1 MTQPA
6 ALDLTQDSSSPNLQ
20 SVPNLSEQDSAQSQ
34 QPANP
39 LPTDPVATSV
49 KLTGR
54 LLNFTRLNIEGN
66 DIKVILTKIAQKL
79 GRQRQSNLPVIVSC
93 QQPLNLAQLWGGLWV
108 LGLQPIGLVTG
119 ANDTQANELR
129 IAIFPA
135 DGQRIDGKA
144 AKNVATGSERK
155 SDSTAN
161 TPSSQHIAQ
170 SPTQSLTS
178 DSQVTERQNQ
188 TANDIV
194 TNNTASNE
202 TTSNET
208 ASNETTSNDTAAAPD
223 KFVASPHHQSQLEG
237 DLVHSQM
244 LRSGQSINH
253 VGGDVILTKGINAG
267 AEAITD
273 YSLHVYGKAEGRLV
287 AGATGDTNAKIFCL
301 RFNPSLVSV
310 AGTYCLKEN
319 IPTEYLDKAVQV
331 SYLDGQGLVFEL
343 ME

>member
-6 ALDLTQDSSSPNLQ
+6 ALDLTQDSSSQNLQ
-20 SVPNLSEQDSAQSQ
+20 SLPNLSVQDSPQSQ

-135 DGQRIDGKA
+135 DGQRIDGKVP
-144 AKNVATGSERK
+144 KNVATGSERK
-155 SDSTAN
+155 SDSTKSN
-161 TPSSQHIAQ
+161 PSSQHIAQ

-178 DSQVTERQNQ
+178 DSQATQRQNQ
-188 TANDIV
+188 TASDI
-194 TNNTASNE
+194 ASH
-202 TTSNET
+202 
-208 ASNETTSNDTAAAPD
+208 DTAAAPE
-223 KFVASPHHQSQLEG
+223 KFVASSHHQSQLEG
-237 DLVHSQM
+237 DLVHRQM

>member
-6 ALDLTQDSSSPNLQ
+6 ALDLTQDSSSQNLQ
-20 SVPNLSEQDSAQSQ
+20 SLPNLSVQDSPQSQ

-119 ANDTQANELR
+119 ANDTQANALR

-155 SDSTAN
+155 SDSTKSN
-161 TPSSQHIAQ
+161 PSSQHIAQ

-178 DSQVTERQNQ
+178 DSQATERQNQ
-188 TANDIV
+188 TASDI
-194 TNNTASNE
+194 A
-202 TTSNET
+202 
-208 ASNETTSNDTAAAPD
+208 SNDTTAAPD

>member
-6 ALDLTQDSSSPNLQ
+6 ALDLTQDSSSQNLQ
-20 SVPNLSEQDSAQSQ
+20 SVSNLSEQDSPQSQ
-34 QPANP
+34 QLANP

-129 IAIFPA
+129 IAIFPT
-135 DGQRIDGKA
+135 DGQRIDGKVP
-144 AKNVATGSERK
+144 KNVATGSERK
-155 SDSTAN
+155 SNSTKSN
-161 TPSSQHIAQ
+161 PSSQHIAQ
-170 SPTQSLTS
+170 SPTQSLAS
-178 DSQVTERQNQ
+178 DSQATQRQSQ
-188 TANDIV
+188 TASDIV
-194 TNNTASNE
+194 TNK
-202 TTSNET
+202 T
-208 ASNETTSNDTAAAPD
+208 ASNETTSNDTTAAPE

>member
-6 ALDLTQDSSSPNLQ
+6 ALDLTQDSSSQNLQ
-20 SVPNLSEQDSAQSQ
+20 SLNVSEQDAPQSQ

-93 QQPLNLAQLWGGLWV
+93 HYPLNLAQLWGGLWA

-119 ANDTQANELR
+119 ANDAQANELR

-144 AKNVATGSERK
+144 PKNVATGRERK
-155 SDSTAN
+155 SDSTKSN
-161 TPSSQHIAQ
+161 PSSQHVAQ

-178 DSQVTERQNQ
+178 DSQATKRQNQ
-188 TANDIV
+188 TTNDIV
-194 TNNTASNE
+194 TNHTASHE
-202 TTSNET
+202 TTG
-208 ASNETTSNDTAAAPD
+208 NDTAAAPE

-237 DLVHSQM
+237 DLVHSQI

>member
-6 ALDLTQDSSSPNLQ
+6 ALDLTQDSSSQNLQ
-20 SVPNLSEQDSAQSQ
+20 SVSNLSEQDSPQSQ

-129 IAIFPA
+129 IAIFPT
-135 DGQRIDGKA
+135 DGQRIDGKSP
-144 AKNVATGSERK
+144 KNVATGSERK
-155 SDSTAN
+155 SDSTKSN
-161 TPSSQHIAQ
+161 PSSQHIAQ

-178 DSQVTERQNQ
+178 DSQATERQNQ
-188 TANDIV
+188 TASDI
-194 TNNTASNE
+194 A
-202 TTSNET
+202 
-208 ASNETTSNDTAAAPD
+208 SNDTTAAPE

>member
-6 ALDLTQDSSSPNLQ
+6 ALDLTQDSSSQNLPNI
-20 SVPNLSEQDSAQSQ
+20 SEQDSPQSQ

-144 AKNVATGSERK
+144 AKNVAMGSERK

-161 TPSSQHIAQ
+161 TPSSQHVAQ

-178 DSQVTERQNQ
+178 DSQATERQNQ

-194 TNNTASNE
+194 TNYTASHE
-202 TTSNET
+202 TTSN
-208 ASNETTSNDTAAAPD
+208 NTAAAPD
-223 KFVASPHHQSQLEG
+223 KFVASSHHQSQLEG
-237 DLVHSQM
+237 DLVHTQM

>member
-6 ALDLTQDSSSPNLQ
+6 ALDLTQDSSSQNLE

-161 TPSSQHIAQ
+161 TPSSQNIAQ

-194 TNNTASNE
+194 TNNTASN
-202 TTSNET
+202 TTT
-208 ASNETTSNDTAAAPD
+208 RNDTAAAPD

>member
-6 ALDLTQDSSSPNLQ
+6 ALDLTQDSSSQNLQ
-20 SVPNLSEQDSAQSQ
+20 SLPNLSVQDSPQSQ

-119 ANDTQANELR
+119 ANDTQANQLR

-144 AKNVATGSERK
+144 PKNVATGSERK
-155 SDSTAN
+155 SDSIAT
-161 TPSSQHIAQ
+161 TPSSQHVAQ

-178 DSQVTERQNQ
+178 DSQATQRQNQ
-188 TANDIV
+188 TASDIV
-194 TNNTASNE
+194 TNNTASH
-202 TTSNET
+202 
-208 ASNETTSNDTAAAPD
+208 ATTSNDTAAAPE

>member
-20 SVPNLSEQDSAQSQ
+20 NLPNLSEQGSPQSQ

-93 QQPLNLAQLWGGLWV
+93 QQPLNLAQLWGGLWA

-119 ANDTQANELR
+119 ANDAQANELR

-144 AKNVATGSERK
+144 PKNVATGSERK
-155 SDSTAN
+155 SDSTKSN
-161 TPSSQHIAQ
+161 PSSQHVAR

-194 TNNTASNE
+194 TNNTASN
-202 TTSNET
+202 TTT
-208 ASNETTSNDTAAAPD
+208 RNDTAAAPD

>member
-6 ALDLTQDSSSPNLQ
+6 ALDLTQDSSSQDLQ
-20 SVPNLSEQDSAQSQ
+20 SLPNLSEQDSPQSQ
-34 QPANP
+34 QPAKL

-54 LLNFTRLNIEGN
+54 LLNFTRLHIEGN

-119 ANDTQANELR
+119 ANDAQANELR

-144 AKNVATGSERK
+144 PKNVATSSERK
-155 SDSTAN
+155 PDSTAT
-161 TPSSQHIAQ
+161 TPSSQHVAQ
-170 SPTQSLTS
+170 PPTQSPTS

-194 TNNTASNE
+194 TNNTVSNE
-202 TTSNET
+202 TTINE
-208 ASNETTSNDTAAAPD
+208 TAAAPE
-223 KFVASPHHQSQLEG
+223 KFVASQHHQSQLEG
-237 DLVHSQM
+237 DLVHNQM

>member
-6 ALDLTQDSSSPNLQ
+6 ALDLTQDSSSQNLQ
-20 SVPNLSEQDSAQSQ
+20 SLPNLSVQDSPQSQ

-135 DGQRIDGKA
+135 DGQRIDGKVP
-144 AKNVATGSERK
+144 KNVATGSERK
-155 SDSTAN
+155 SDSTKSN
-161 TPSSQHIAQ
+161 PSSQHIAQ

-178 DSQVTERQNQ
+178 DSQATQRQSQ
-188 TANDIV
+188 TASDIV
-194 TNNTASNE
+194 TNK
-202 TTSNET
+202 T
-208 ASNETTSNDTAAAPD
+208 ASNETTSNDTTAAPD

>member
-6 ALDLTQDSSSPNLQ
+6 ALDLTQDSSSQNLQ
-20 SVPNLSEQDSAQSQ
+20 SVSNLSEQDSPQSQ

-135 DGQRIDGKA
+135 DGQRIDGKVP
-144 AKNVATGSERK
+144 KNVATGSERK
-155 SDSTAN
+155 SDSTKSN
-161 TPSSQHIAQ
+161 PSSQHIAQ

-178 DSQVTERQNQ
+178 DSQATERQNQ
-188 TANDIV
+188 TASDI
-194 TNNTASNE
+194 A
-202 TTSNET
+202 
-208 ASNETTSNDTAAAPD
+208 SNDTTAAPD

>member
-6 ALDLTQDSSSPNLQ
+6 ALDLTQDSSSQNLQ
-20 SVPNLSEQDSAQSQ
+20 SLPNLSVQDSPQSQ

-135 DGQRIDGKA
+135 DGQRIDGKVP
-144 AKNVATGSERK
+144 KNVATGSERK
-155 SDSTAN
+155 SNSTAN
-161 TPSSQHIAQ
+161 TPSSQHVAQ

-188 TANDIV
+188 TANDMV
-194 TNNTASNE
+194 TNNTASHE
-202 TTSNET
+202 I
-208 ASNETTSNDTAAAPD
+208 TSNDTAAAPE

>member
-6 ALDLTQDSSSPNLQ
+6 ALDLTQDSSSQNLQ
-20 SVPNLSEQDSAQSQ
+20 SLPNLSVQDSPQSQ

-119 ANDTQANELR
+119 ANDNQANELR

-144 AKNVATGSERK
+144 PKNVATGSERK
-155 SDSTAN
+155 SDSTKSN
-161 TPSSQHIAQ
+161 PSSQHIAQ

-178 DSQVTERQNQ
+178 DSQVTKRQNQ
-188 TANDIV
+188 TASDI
-194 TNNTASNE
+194 A
-202 TTSNET
+202 
-208 ASNETTSNDTAAAPD
+208 SNDTTAAPD

>member
-6 ALDLTQDSSSPNLQ
+6 ALDLTQDSSSQNLQ
-20 SVPNLSEQDSAQSQ
+20 SLPNLSVQDSPQSQ

-144 AKNVATGSERK
+144 AKNVAMGSERK
-155 SDSTAN
+155 SDSTKSN
-161 TPSSQHIAQ
+161 PSSQHIAQ

-178 DSQVTERQNQ
+178 DSQATERQNQ
-188 TANDIV
+188 TASDI
-194 TNNTASNE
+194 A
-202 TTSNET
+202 
-208 ASNETTSNDTAAAPD
+208 SNDTAAAPE

>member
-6 ALDLTQDSSSPNLQ
+6 ALDLTQDSSSQNLQ
-20 SVPNLSEQDSAQSQ
+20 SLPNLSEQDSAQSQ
-34 QPANP
+34 QLANP
-39 LPTDPVATSV
+39 LPTNPVATSV

-119 ANDTQANELR
+119 ANDAQANALR

-155 SDSTAN
+155 SDSTKSN
-161 TPSSQHIAQ
+161 PSSQHIAQ

-178 DSQVTERQNQ
+178 DSQATERQNQ
-188 TANDIV
+188 TASDSA
-194 TNNTASNE
+194 TTNTA
-202 TTSNET
+202 TS
-208 ASNETTSNDTAAAPD
+208 PD

>member
-6 ALDLTQDSSSPNLQ
+6 ALDLTQDSSSQNLQ
-20 SVPNLSEQDSAQSQ
+20 SLPNLSVQDSPQSQ

-119 ANDTQANELR
+119 ANDTQANALR

-144 AKNVATGSERK
+144 AKNVAMGSERK

-161 TPSSQHIAQ
+161 TPSSQHVAQ

-188 TANDIV
+188 TANDMV
-194 TNNTASNE
+194 TNNTASHE
-202 TTSNET
+202 I
-208 ASNETTSNDTAAAPD
+208 TSNDTAAAPE

>member
-6 ALDLTQDSSSPNLQ
+6 ALDLTQDSSSQNLE
-20 SVPNLSEQDSAQSQ
+20 SVPNLSEQGSPQSQ

-39 LPTDPVATSV
+39 LSTDPVATSV

-119 ANDTQANELR
+119 ANDIQANELR

-161 TPSSQHIAQ
+161 TPSSQHVAQ

-178 DSQVTERQNQ
+178 DSQATERQNQ
-188 TANDIV
+188 TANDMV

-202 TTSNET
+202 TTI
-208 ASNETTSNDTAAAPD
+208 NETTAAPE

>member
-6 ALDLTQDSSSPNLQ
+6 ALDLTQDSSSQNLQ
-20 SVPNLSEQDSAQSQ
+20 SVPNLSEQDSPQSQ

-39 LPTDPVATSV
+39 LPTDPVTTSV

-119 ANDTQANELR
+119 ANDNQANELR

-144 AKNVATGSERK
+144 PKNVATGSERK
-155 SDSTAN
+155 SDNTAN

-178 DSQVTERQNQ
+178 DSQATQRQNQ

-194 TNNTASNE
+194 TNNTASH
-202 TTSNET
+202 
-208 ASNETTSNDTAAAPD
+208 DTAAVPD

-237 DLVHSQM
+237 DLVHTQM

>member
-6 ALDLTQDSSSPNLQ
+6 ALDLTQDSSSQNLQ
-20 SVPNLSEQDSAQSQ
+20 SLPNLSVQDSPQSQ

-119 ANDTQANELR
+119 ANDTQDNELR
-129 IAIFPA
+129 IAILPA

-144 AKNVATGSERK
+144 PKNVATGSEQK
-155 SDSTAN
+155 SNSTAN
-161 TPSSQHIAQ
+161 TPSSQHVAQ

-178 DSQVTERQNQ
+178 YSQVTERQNQ
-188 TANDIV
+188 TANDMV
-194 TNNTASNE
+194 TNNTASHE
-202 TTSNET
+202 I
-208 ASNETTSNDTAAAPD
+208 TSNDTAAAPE

>member
-6 ALDLTQDSSSPNLQ
+6 ALDLTQDSSSQNLQ
-20 SVPNLSEQDSAQSQ
+20 SVPNLSEQDSPQSQ

-135 DGQRIDGKA
+135 DGQRIDGKVP
-144 AKNVATGSERK
+144 KNVATGSERK
-155 SDSTAN
+155 SDSTKSN
-161 TPSSQHIAQ
+161 PSSQHIAQ
-170 SPTQSLTS
+170 STTQSLTS
-178 DSQVTERQNQ
+178 DSQATERQNQ
-188 TANDIV
+188 TASDI
-194 TNNTASNE
+194 A
-202 TTSNET
+202 
-208 ASNETTSNDTAAAPD
+208 SNDTTAAPD

>member
-6 ALDLTQDSSSPNLQ
+6 ALDLTQDSSSQNLQ
-20 SVPNLSEQDSAQSQ
+20 SVPNLSEQDSPQSQ

-119 ANDTQANELR
+119 ANDTQANALR

-144 AKNVATGSERK
+144 PKNVATGSERK
-155 SDSTAN
+155 SDSTKSN
-161 TPSSQHIAQ
+161 PSSQHIAQ

-178 DSQVTERQNQ
+178 DSQATERQNQ
-188 TANDIV
+188 TASDI
-194 TNNTASNE
+194 A
-202 TTSNET
+202 
-208 ASNETTSNDTAAAPD
+208 SNDTTAAPD

>member
-6 ALDLTQDSSSPNLQ
+6 ALDLTQDSSSQNLQ
-20 SVPNLSEQDSAQSQ
+20 SVPNLSEQDSPQSQ
-34 QPANP
+34 QPANL

-119 ANDTQANELR
+119 ANDTQANALR

-188 TANDIV
+188 TANDMV

-202 TTSNET
+202 TT
-208 ASNETTSNDTAAAPD
+208 SNETTSNDTAAAPD

>member
-6 ALDLTQDSSSPNLQ
+6 ALDLSQDSSSQNLQ
-20 SVPNLSEQDSAQSQ
+20 NLPNVSEQDSPQSQ

-135 DGQRIDGKA
+135 DGQRIDGKVP
-144 AKNVATGSERK
+144 KNVATGSERK
-155 SDSTAN
+155 SDSTKSN
-161 TPSSQHIAQ
+161 PSSQHIAQ

-178 DSQVTERQNQ
+178 DSQATERQNQ
-188 TANDIV
+188 TASDI
-194 TNNTASNE
+194 A
-202 TTSNET
+202 
-208 ASNETTSNDTAAAPD
+208 SNDTTAAPD
-223 KFVASPHHQSQLEG
+223 KFVASSHHQSQLEG

>member
-6 ALDLTQDSSSPNLQ
+6 ALDLTQDSSSQNLQ

-178 DSQVTERQNQ
+178 DSQATKRPTHAATLHQ
-188 TANDIV
+188 TANDIL
-194 TNNTASNE
+194 TNDTASN
-202 TTSNET
+202 TTT
-208 ASNETTSNDTAAAPD
+208 RNDTAAAPD

>member
-6 ALDLTQDSSSPNLQ
+6 ALDLTQDSSSQDLQ
-20 SVPNLSEQDSAQSQ
+20 SLPNLSEQDSPQSQ
-34 QPANP
+34 QPAKL

-93 QQPLNLAQLWGGLWV
+93 HHPLNLAQLWGGLWV

-119 ANDTQANELR
+119 ANDAQANELR

-144 AKNVATGSERK
+144 PKNVATGRERK
-155 SDSTAN
+155 SDSTKSN
-161 TPSSQHIAQ
+161 PSSQHVAQ
-170 SPTQSLTS
+170 SPTQSPAS
-178 DSQVTERQNQ
+178 DSQATERQNQ
-188 TANDIV
+188 TANDIAA
-194 TNNTASNE
+194 NNTASNE
-202 TTSNET
+202 TTINE
-208 ASNETTSNDTAAAPD
+208 TAAAPE

-237 DLVHSQM
+237 DLVHSQI

>member
-6 ALDLTQDSSSPNLQ
+6 ALDLTQDSSSQNLQ
-20 SVPNLSEQDSAQSQ
+20 SLPNLSVQDSPQSQ

-144 AKNVATGSERK
+144 AKNLATGSERK
-155 SDSTAN
+155 SDSTKSN
-161 TPSSQHIAQ
+161 PSSQHIAQ

-178 DSQVTERQNQ
+178 DSQATERQNQ
-188 TANDIV
+188 TASDI
-194 TNNTASNE
+194 A
-202 TTSNET
+202 
-208 ASNETTSNDTAAAPD
+208 SNDTTAAPD
-223 KFVASPHHQSQLEG
+223 KFVASSHHQSQLEG

>member
-6 ALDLTQDSSSPNLQ
+6 ALDLTQDSSSQNLQ
-20 SVPNLSEQDSAQSQ
+20 SLNVSEQDAPQSQ

-119 ANDTQANELR
+119 ANDAQANELR

-144 AKNVATGSERK
+144 PKNVATGRERK
-155 SDSTAN
+155 SDSTKSN
-161 TPSSQHIAQ
+161 PSSQHVAQ
-170 SPTQSLTS
+170 PPTQSPAS

-188 TANDIV
+188 TANDIAA
-194 TNNTASNE
+194 NNTASNE
-202 TTSNET
+202 TTINE
-208 ASNETTSNDTAAAPD
+208 TAAAPE

-319 IPTEYLDKAVQV
+319 IPIEYLDKAVQV

>member
-6 ALDLTQDSSSPNLQ
+6 ALDLTQDSSSQNLE
-20 SVPNLSEQDSAQSQ
+20 SLPNLSEQDSAQSQ

-161 TPSSQHIAQ
+161 TPSSQNIAR

-188 TANDIV
+188 TASDMV
-194 TNNTASNE
+194 TNN
-202 TTSNET
+202 
-208 ASNETTSNDTAAAPD
+208 TAAAPD

-237 DLVHSQM
+237 DLVHTQM

>member
-6 ALDLTQDSSSPNLQ
+6 ALDLTQDSSSQNLQ
-20 SVPNLSEQDSAQSQ
+20 NLPNLSEQDSPQSQ

-119 ANDTQANELR
+119 ANDTQANALR

-144 AKNVATGSERK
+144 PKNVSTGSEQK
-155 SDSTAN
+155 SNSTAN
-161 TPSSQHIAQ
+161 TPSSQNIAQ
-170 SPTQSLTS
+170 SPTQSPAS
-178 DSQVTERQNQ
+178 DSQVTKRQNQ
-188 TANDIV
+188 TANDMV
-194 TNNTASNE
+194 TNNTASND
-202 TTSNET
+202 
-208 ASNETTSNDTAAAPD
+208 TTSNDTAAAPE

-237 DLVHSQM
+237 DLVHTQM

-343 ME
+343 MA

>member
-6 ALDLTQDSSSPNLQ
+6 ALDLTQDSSSQNLQ
-20 SVPNLSEQDSAQSQ
+20 NLPNLSEQDSPQSQ

-119 ANDTQANELR
+119 ANDIQANELR

-144 AKNVATGSERK
+144 PKNVATGSERK

-170 SPTQSLTS
+170 SPTQSPAS

-188 TANDIV
+188 TANDIAA
-194 TNNTASNE
+194 NNTASNE
-202 TTSNET
+202 TTINE
-208 ASNETTSNDTAAAPD
+208 TAAAPE
-223 KFVASPHHQSQLEG
+223 KFVASPHHQSQPEG
-237 DLVHSQM
+237 DLVHTQM

-319 IPTEYLDKAVQV
+319 IPIEYLDKAVQV

>member
-6 ALDLTQDSSSPNLQ
+6 ALDLTQDSSSQNLQ
-20 SVPNLSEQDSAQSQ
+20 SLPNLSVQDSPQSQ

-119 ANDTQANELR
+119 ANDTQANQLR

-144 AKNVATGSERK
+144 PKNVATGSERK
-155 SDSTAN
+155 SDSIAT
-161 TPSSQHIAQ
+161 TPSSQHVAQ

-178 DSQVTERQNQ
+178 DSQATERQNQ
-188 TANDIV
+188 TASDIV
-194 TNNTASNE
+194 SNKTASNNTASH
-202 TTSNET
+202 
-208 ASNETTSNDTAAAPD
+208 ATTSNDTAAAPD

>member
-6 ALDLTQDSSSPNLQ
+6 ALDLTQDSSSQNLQ
-20 SVPNLSEQDSAQSQ
+20 SLPNLSVQDSPQSQ

-66 DIKVILTKIAQKL
+66 DIKVILIKIAQKL

-119 ANDTQANELR
+119 ANDNQANELR

-144 AKNVATGSERK
+144 PKNLATGSERK
-155 SDSTAN
+155 SDSTKSN
-161 TPSSQHIAQ
+161 PSSQHIAQ
-170 SPTQSLTS
+170 FPTQSPAS
-178 DSQVTERQNQ
+178 DSQATKRPTHAATLHQ
-188 TANDIV
+188 TASDIV
-194 TNNTASNE
+194 TNNTASN
-202 TTSNET
+202 NT
-208 ASNETTSNDTAAAPD
+208 ASHDTAAAPE
-223 KFVASPHHQSQLEG
+223 KFVASSHHQSQLEG
-237 DLVHSQM
+237 DLVHRQI

-253 VGGDVILTKGINAG
+253 VGGNVILTKGINAG

>member
-6 ALDLTQDSSSPNLQ
+6 ALDLTQDSSSQNLQ
-20 SVPNLSEQDSAQSQ
+20 NLPNLSEQDSPQSQ
-34 QPANP
+34 QLANP
-39 LPTDPVATSV
+39 LPTAPVATSV

-144 AKNVATGSERK
+144 PKNLATGSEQK
-155 SDSTAN
+155 SNSTAN
-161 TPSSQHIAQ
+161 TPSSQNIAQ
-170 SPTQSLTS
+170 SPTQLLTS
-178 DSQVTERQNQ
+178 DSQATKRQNQ
-188 TANDIV
+188 TASDMV
-194 TNNTASNE
+194 TNNTA
-202 TTSNET
+202 
-208 ASNETTSNDTAAAPD
+208 SNDTAAAPD

-331 SYLDGQGLVFEL
+331 SYFDGQGLVFEL

>member
-20 SVPNLSEQDSAQSQ
+20 NLPNLSEQDSAQSQ

-144 AKNVATGSERK
+144 PKNVATGSERK
-155 SDSTAN
+155 SDSTKSN
-161 TPSSQHIAQ
+161 PSSQHVAR

-178 DSQVTERQNQ
+178 DSQATKRPTHAATLHQ

-194 TNNTASNE
+194 TNNTASN
-202 TTSNET
+202 TTT
-208 ASNETTSNDTAAAPD
+208 RNDTAAAPD

>member
-6 ALDLTQDSSSPNLQ
+6 ALDLTQDSSSQNLQ
-20 SVPNLSEQDSAQSQ
+20 SVPNLSEQDSPQSQ

-135 DGQRIDGKA
+135 DGQRIDGKVP
-144 AKNVATGSERK
+144 KNVATGSERK
-155 SDSTAN
+155 SDNTAN
-161 TPSSQHIAQ
+161 TPSSQNIAQ
-170 SPTQSLTS
+170 SPTQSPAS

-188 TANDIV
+188 TASDI
-194 TNNTASNE
+194 A
-202 TTSNET
+202 
-208 ASNETTSNDTAAAPD
+208 SNDTTAAPD

-237 DLVHSQM
+237 DLVHRQI

-253 VGGDVILTKGINAG
+253 VGGNVILTKGINAG

>member
-6 ALDLTQDSSSPNLQ
+6 ALDLTQDSSSQKLQ
-20 SVPNLSEQDSAQSQ
+20 SLPNLSEQGSPQSQ
-34 QPANP
+34 QPANT

-119 ANDTQANELR
+119 ANDAQANELR

-135 DGQRIDGKA
+135 DGQRIDGKVP
-144 AKNVATGSERK
+144 KNVATGSERK

-161 TPSSQHIAQ
+161 TPSSQHVAQ

-178 DSQVTERQNQ
+178 DSQATERQNQ
-188 TANDIV
+188 TASDI
-194 TNNTASNE
+194 A
-202 TTSNET
+202 
-208 ASNETTSNDTAAAPD
+208 SNDTTAAPD

>member
-6 ALDLTQDSSSPNLQ
+6 ALDLTQDSSSQNLQ
-20 SVPNLSEQDSAQSQ
+20 SLPNLSVQDSPQSQ

-135 DGQRIDGKA
+135 DGQRIDGKVP
-144 AKNVATGSERK
+144 KNVATGSERK
-155 SDSTAN
+155 SDSTKSN
-161 TPSSQHIAQ
+161 PSSQHIAQ

-178 DSQVTERQNQ
+178 DSQATERQNQ
-188 TANDIV
+188 TASDI
-194 TNNTASNE
+194 A
-202 TTSNET
+202 
-208 ASNETTSNDTAAAPD
+208 SNDTTAAPD

-237 DLVHSQM
+237 DLVHSQI

>member
-6 ALDLTQDSSSPNLQ
+6 ALDLTQDSSSQNLQ
-20 SVPNLSEQDSAQSQ
+20 SLPNLSEQDSPQSQ

-79 GRQRQSNLPVIVSC
+79 GRQRHSNLPVIVSC

-144 AKNVATGSERK
+144 PKNVATGSEQK
-155 SDSTAN
+155 SNSTAN
-161 TPSSQHIAQ
+161 TPSSQHVAQ

-178 DSQVTERQNQ
+178 DSQATKRQNQ
-188 TANDIV
+188 TVSDIV
-194 TNNTASNE
+194 TND
-202 TTSNET
+202 
-208 ASNETTSNDTAAAPD
+208 TTSNDTAAAPE

-237 DLVHSQM
+237 DLVHNQI